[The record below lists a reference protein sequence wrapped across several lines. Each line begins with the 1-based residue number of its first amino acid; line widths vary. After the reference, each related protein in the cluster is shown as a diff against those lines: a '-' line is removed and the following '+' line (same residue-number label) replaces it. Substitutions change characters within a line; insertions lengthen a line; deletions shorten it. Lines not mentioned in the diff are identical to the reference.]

1 MENEQRVDLDVSETD
16 ESVGVRVGMDMAA
29 ENNDTAAELEHDST
43 TVEQGG
49 RCGSGRGRGRR
60 GRGNT
65 TAGASKKR
73 GAGSEGS
80 SSGRL
85 VSDAWNHFKKVKLG
99 KEVQAICNYC
109 GLVMQGHYSQGTNH
123 LINHAKRCP
132 RRSIKNVQQMHL
144 SFSSKADGTTVLS
157 NYSTEPKWDMATVR
171 IFIARM
177 IVMHELP
184 LSFVEYI
191 GFYELLKLLQPSI
204 ETISR
209 NTMKAEIL
217 KLYDIEKMKAMS
229 VLEACDSRIAVT
241 TDMWTAGNQKKGYMV
256 VTAHYI
262 DNSWVLR
269 SRIMRFI
276 YVPAPH
282 SGEVMC
288 NELYECLME
297 WNIDRKLSTV
307 TVDNCS
313 ANESMI
319 DLLLGKFSA
328 SSMIMGGKFLHMRC
342 CAHIL
347 NLIVKDGLSVIHK
360 EVEKIRESVHYWTAT
375 PSRFEKFEAAKKQ
388 LGVKETKNLALDC
401 KTRWNSTYLML
412 STSLLYKDV
421 FIRLKERDR
430 NYTSLPSELEWNFS
444 KLMCDYLKS
453 FYKLTELFS
462 GTRYPTSNLFFS
474 KICEIRLSM
483 NAWLQSPIEGV
494 KNMATKMIAKYD
506 KYWDIIHG
514 VLAVGTL
521 LDPRRKML
529 LINFLF
535 PKIYGERAEF
545 EIERVHKLFVDLVH
559 EYEVKYSS
567 NANWGVNGS
576 ANSEGAAADDSIM
589 VDLDLDEMADE
600 WESFRNQN
608 SQNNHFKTEFELY
621 LEESTLP
628 STSQFDILSWWK
640 NNQGKYPILA
650 KIARDFLAIPVSTVA
665 SESAFSTGGRHLS
678 PHRSRLQPS
687 TVEALVCTQNWFWL
701 DHNLKDGIP
710 EEAILSAEQLID
722 ESLMSEL

>member
-1 MENEQRVDLDVSETD
+1 MGFNNPDESGSGSGLNSQTPKSRFTQTRQTLAVLPPLLLPSAFRCPASKSKDVLEFARAYLDFKKPEDIMEFAEFFNGHVFVNEKGVQFKTIAELSTLPHNAFQSNAGWSPTRIALWSPPRMLAAVQFGVKFVMENEQRVDLDVSETD

-29 ENNDTAAELEHDST
+29 ENNDTAAGLEPDST

-49 RCGSGRGRGRR
+49 GSGSGRR

-73 GAGSEGS
+73 GTGSEGS
-80 SSGRL
+80 SL
-85 VSDAWNHFKKVKLG
+85 V
-99 KEVQAICNYC
+99 
-109 GLVMQGHYSQGTNH
+109 QGTNH

-209 NTMKAEIL
+209 NTIKAEIL
-217 KLYDIEKMKAMS
+217 KLYDIEKTKAMS

-412 STSLLYKDV
+412 STALLYKDV
-421 FIRLKERDR
+421 FIRLKE
-430 NYTSLPSELEWNFS
+430 
-444 KLMCDYLKS
+444 C
-453 FYKLTELFS
+453 
-462 GTRYPTSNLFFS
+462 
-474 KICEIRLSM
+474 
-483 NAWLQSPIEGV
+483 
-494 KNMATKMIAKYD
+494 
-506 KYWDIIHG
+506 
-514 VLAVGTL
+514 
-521 LDPRRKML
+521 
-529 LINFLF
+529 
-535 PKIYGERAEF
+535 
-545 EIERVHKLFVDLVH
+545 
-559 EYEVKYSS
+559 
-567 NANWGVNGS
+567 
-576 ANSEGAAADDSIM
+576 
-589 VDLDLDEMADE
+589 
-600 WESFRNQN
+600 
-608 SQNNHFKTEFELY
+608 
-621 LEESTLP
+621 
-628 STSQFDILSWWK
+628 
-640 NNQGKYPILA
+640 
-650 KIARDFLAIPVSTVA
+650 
-665 SESAFSTGGRHLS
+665 
-678 PHRSRLQPS
+678 
-687 TVEALVCTQNWFWL
+687 
-701 DHNLKDGIP
+701 
-710 EEAILSAEQLID
+710 
-722 ESLMSEL
+722 

>member
-109 GLVMQGHYSQGTNH
+109 GLIMQGHYSQGTNH

-209 NTMKAEIL
+209 NTIKAEIL
-217 KLYDIEKMKAMS
+217 KLYDIEKTKAMS

-269 SRIMRFI
+269 SRIMR
-276 YVPAPH
+276 
-282 SGEVMC
+282 
-288 NELYECLME
+288 
-297 WNIDRKLSTV
+297 
-307 TVDNCS
+307 
-313 ANESMI
+313 
-319 DLLLGKFSA
+319 
-328 SSMIMGGKFLHMRC
+328 
-342 CAHIL
+342 
-347 NLIVKDGLSVIHK
+347 
-360 EVEKIRESVHYWTAT
+360 
-375 PSRFEKFEAAKKQ
+375 
-388 LGVKETKNLALDC
+388 
-401 KTRWNSTYLML
+401 
-412 STSLLYKDV
+412 
-421 FIRLKERDR
+421 
-430 NYTSLPSELEWNFS
+430 
-444 KLMCDYLKS
+444 
-453 FYKLTELFS
+453 
-462 GTRYPTSNLFFS
+462 
-474 KICEIRLSM
+474 
-483 NAWLQSPIEGV
+483 
-494 KNMATKMIAKYD
+494 
-506 KYWDIIHG
+506 
-514 VLAVGTL
+514 
-521 LDPRRKML
+521 
-529 LINFLF
+529 
-535 PKIYGERAEF
+535 
-545 EIERVHKLFVDLVH
+545 
-559 EYEVKYSS
+559 
-567 NANWGVNGS
+567 
-576 ANSEGAAADDSIM
+576 
-589 VDLDLDEMADE
+589 
-600 WESFRNQN
+600 
-608 SQNNHFKTEFELY
+608 
-621 LEESTLP
+621 
-628 STSQFDILSWWK
+628 
-640 NNQGKYPILA
+640 
-650 KIARDFLAIPVSTVA
+650 
-665 SESAFSTGGRHLS
+665 
-678 PHRSRLQPS
+678 
-687 TVEALVCTQNWFWL
+687 
-701 DHNLKDGIP
+701 
-710 EEAILSAEQLID
+710 
-722 ESLMSEL
+722 

>member
-29 ENNDTAAELEHDST
+29 ENNDTAAELEPDST

-49 RCGSGRGRGRR
+49 GSGRGRGRR
-60 GRGNT
+60 G
-65 TAGASKKR
+65 K
-73 GAGSEGS
+73 
-80 SSGRL
+80 
-85 VSDAWNHFKKVKLG
+85 
-99 KEVQAICNYC
+99 
-109 GLVMQGHYSQGTNH
+109 
-123 LINHAKRCP
+123 
-132 RRSIKNVQQMHL
+132 
-144 SFSSKADGTTVLS
+144 DGTTVLS
-157 NYSTEPKWDMATVR
+157 NYTTEPKWDMATVR

-209 NTMKAEIL
+209 NTIKAEIL
-217 KLYDIEKMKAMS
+217 KLYDIEKTKAMS
-229 VLEACDSRIAVT
+229 VLEACDSRIAVP

-276 YVPAPH
+276 YVPAPY
-282 SGEVMC
+282 SGKVMC

-297 WNIDRKLSTV
+297 WNIDRKLSIV

-375 PSRFEKFEAAKKQ
+375 PSRFENFEAAKKQ
-388 LGVKETKNLALDC
+388 L
-401 KTRWNSTYLML
+401 
-412 STSLLYKDV
+412 
-421 FIRLKERDR
+421 
-430 NYTSLPSELEWNFS
+430 
-444 KLMCDYLKS
+444 
-453 FYKLTELFS
+453 

-494 KNMATKMIAKYD
+494 KNMATKMIAKYE
-506 KYWDIIHG
+506 KYWDVIHG

-576 ANSEGAAADDSIM
+576 ASSEGAAADDSIM

-608 SQNNHFKTEFELY
+608 S
-621 LEESTLP
+621 
-628 STSQFDILSWWK
+628 
-640 NNQGKYPILA
+640 
-650 KIARDFLAIPVSTVA
+650 
-665 SESAFSTGGRHLS
+665 
-678 PHRSRLQPS
+678 
-687 TVEALVCTQNWFWL
+687 
-701 DHNLKDGIP
+701 
-710 EEAILSAEQLID
+710 
-722 ESLMSEL
+722 

>member
-49 RCGSGRGRGRR
+49 GSRSGRGRGRR

-217 KLYDIEKMKAMS
+217 KLYDIEKTKAMS

-241 TDMWTAGNQKKGYMV
+241 TDMWTAGNQNKGYMV

-360 EVEKIRESVHYWTAT
+360 EVEKIRESV
-375 PSRFEKFEAAKKQ
+375 
-388 LGVKETKNLALDC
+388 KETKNLALDC

-412 STSLLYKDV
+412 STALLYKDV

-576 ANSEGAAADDSIM
+576 ASSEGAAADDSIM